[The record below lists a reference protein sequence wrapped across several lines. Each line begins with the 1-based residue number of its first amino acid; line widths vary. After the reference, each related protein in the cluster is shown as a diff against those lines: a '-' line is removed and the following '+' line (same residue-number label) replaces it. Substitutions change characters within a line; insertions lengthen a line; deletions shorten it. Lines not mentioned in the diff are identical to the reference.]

1 MLPNTTDAIVNPTK
15 TKFSWP
21 EFWVLT
27 CAGFFG
33 VLASLPMILPLLEN
47 TPAHIKQ
54 LTSIPVWALVSIRV
68 VQTAILVAL
77 FVALGVWLS
86 KRCGLGAPIVEAWLA
101 GQRVG
106 QQVWG
111 VLRVAVPSG
120 VLAGAVILAAEKW
133 YFAPRLPELSQLAG
147 NMTSSAVW
155 QGFLASFYG
164 GIDEELMLRFGFLTL
179 IVWALAK
186 ISHTADGRPTAG
198 AFWAANLL
206 AAILFGLGHLP
217 ATAAF
222 GVPLTKIVVLRA
234 VVLNGVGGVVFGYLY
249 WKQGLESAMAAHF
262 SGDLVLHV
270 FAPAWLLWFKA

>member
-1 MLPNTTDAIVNPTK
+1 M
-15 TKFSWP
+15 
-21 EFWVLT
+21 
-27 CAGFFG
+27 
-33 VLASLPMILPLLEN
+33 
-47 TPAHIKQ
+47 
-54 LTSIPVWALVSIRV
+54 ALVSIRV

-77 FVALGVWLS
+77 FVALGVWPRNAVDWERRLW
-86 KRCGLGAPIVEAWLA
+86 KCGSPGSEWASRF
-101 GQRVG
+101 GG
-106 QQVWG
+106 
-111 VLRVAVPSG
+111 LRVAVPSG

-262 SGDLVLHV
+262 SGDLFFHV
-270 FAPAWLLWFKA
+270 FAPAWLQFAVQGLNAAWLGKCA

>member
-1 MLPNTTDAIVNPTK
+1 MLPNATSALAIPTK

-27 CAGFFG
+27 CAGLVG

-47 TPAHIKQ
+47 TPSHIK
-54 LTSIPVWALVSIRV
+54 LLASIPVWALASIRV

-77 FVALGVWLS
+77 FVALGIWLS

-106 QQVWG
+106 KKVLE
-111 VLRVAVPSG
+111 VLRVAVPAG
-120 VLAGAVILAAEKW
+120 LLAGAVILAAEKW
-133 YFAPRLPELSQLAG
+133 YFAPRLPELSLVAG
-147 NMTSSAVW
+147 NMTSSAIW

-164 GIDEELMLRFGFLTL
+164 GITEELLLRFGVLTL
-179 IVWALAK
+179 FVWALAK
-186 ISHTADGRPTAG
+186 VSHTADGLPTAA

-206 AAILFGLGHLP
+206 AAILFGVGHLP
-217 ATAAF
+217 ATAAM

-234 VVLNGVGGVVFGYLY
+234 IVLNGVAGVVFGYLY
-249 WKQGLESAMAAHF
+249 WKQGLESAMVAHF

-270 FAPAWLLWFKA
+270 FAPAWLLWFKP